1 MSLKLNTASGGSITL
16 QEADTA
22 SNLTLTVPA
31 QAGSIVTADSSGN
44 VGIGTSSPATKLEIV
59 VPATNSYTNGIT
71 LTNSQNWGWGSSLSF
86 KTILTD
92 GGSLGDAA
100 RITQSYESSNNY
112 TLEFATTNS
121 GTLSTKAKIT
131 AAGNLQFNSGYG
143 SVATA
148 YGCRAWVNFNG
159 TGTVAIRASG
169 NVSSITDRGVGLYTI
184 NFTNAMPDANY
195 TVASCGTSSANYR
208 TAIDD
213 ISQAPQTTGVRI
225 ITQTGNGTDNDT
237 PYGLFSIFR

>member
-31 QAGSIVTADSSGN
+31 VSGTMATVDGSGN
-44 VGIGTSSPATKLEIV
+44 ASVT
-59 VPATNSYTNGIT
+59 
-71 LTNSQNWGWGSSLSF
+71 
-86 KTILTD
+86 
-92 GGSLGDAA
+92 
-100 RITQSYESSNNY
+100 
-112 TLEFATTNS
+112 
-121 GTLSTKAKIT
+121 
-131 AAGNLQFNSGYG
+131 GNLSFNSGYG
-143 SVATA
+143 SSAVA
-148 YGCRAWVNFNG
+148 YGCRAWVNFDG

-169 NVSSITDRGVGLYTI
+169 NVSSITDRGTGLYTI